1 LIELNLCTSARSDA
15 ISRRSSR
22 ALSRWRRREGFYDER
37 PEVMSRWESAHTWV
51 CPPVA
56 LAGDVLP
63 PALRYEFVVG
73 FTRLGNLLGALDR
86 GDVPEVATHR
96 VWIGQRQ

>member
-1 LIELNLCTSARSDA
+1 
-15 ISRRSSR
+15 
-22 ALSRWRRREGFYDER
+22 
-37 PEVMSRWESAHTWV
+37 M

-63 PALRYEFVVG
+63 SALRYEFVVG

-86 GDVPEVATHR
+86 ATFR
-96 VWIGQRQ
+96 RSRLTASGSGSDNDDAVGCSLRNYPVI

>member
-1 LIELNLCTSARSDA
+1 MIVNLRSVSVQVCFHLRGSWNTPHELGVGAYVDVPT
-15 ISRRSSR
+15 RRPC
-22 ALSRWRRREGFYDER
+22 RRC
-37 PEVMSRWESAHTWV
+37 A
-51 CPPVA
+51 A
-56 LAGDVLP
+56 

>member
-1 LIELNLCTSARSDA
+1 
-15 ISRRSSR
+15 
-22 ALSRWRRREGFYDER
+22 
-37 PEVMSRWESAHTWV
+37 MSRWESAHTWV

-63 PALRYEFVVG
+63 SALRYEFVVG